1 MVKDN
6 NYELNYLG
14 KNGEPM
20 PNVPVR
26 LNLTHAFLGK
36 INQQDLETDDKG
48 KLYLGNLENVLSIS
62 VVS

>member
-1 MVKDN
+1 
-6 NYELNYLG
+6 
-14 KNGEPM
+14 M